1 LFGVVIFAV
10 AWIWIWI
17 RLWSE
22 SALGPHL
29 STHKRYVWLL
39 IIENVADQLH
49 TCFSLSFRPTAKD
62 HKSSKMFDI

>member
-22 SALGPHL
+22 SALGP
-29 STHKRYVWLL
+29 
-39 IIENVADQLH
+39 QL
-49 TCFSLSFRPTAKD
+49 
-62 HKSSKMFDI
+62 